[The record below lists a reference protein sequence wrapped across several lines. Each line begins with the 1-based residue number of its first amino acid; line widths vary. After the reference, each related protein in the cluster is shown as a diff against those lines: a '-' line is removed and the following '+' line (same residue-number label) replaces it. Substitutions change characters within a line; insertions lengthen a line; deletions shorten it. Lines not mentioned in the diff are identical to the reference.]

1 MARRNAFGIEVNTR
15 LVERLA
21 DDLAG
26 VDATSLGASNLE
38 AVNRVALRSEVK
50 FRERINRGIN
60 LSDTYLRERMGVR
73 PADNIAA
80 PEAVIYA
87 PFRHTQLGRYD
98 PKQLTRPAQNSKRSK
113 GDRSRGIAPGSRA
126 AGVSVEVVRGAR
138 KTISNGFT
146 MPLRNG
152 NGIGVFTRR
161 RGDAKYTTRLGPSVY
176 QLMRVQ
182 VGELYEEVAIDL
194 ELEVLAEAE
203 RVLEKVLT

>member
-1 MARRNAFGIEVNTR
+1 MARRSAFDIQVDAR

-26 VDATSLGASNLE
+26 VDASTIGRATLE
-38 AVNRVALRSEVK
+38 AVNRVALRTEVK
-50 FRERINRGIN
+50 FRDRITQGIN
-60 LSDTYLRERMGVR
+60 LSDAYLRERMGVR
-73 PADNIAA
+73 PADNAAA

-98 PKQLTRPAQNSKRSK
+98 PKQLTRPAQNRKRSK
-113 GDRSRGIAPGSRA
+113 GDKSRGIPAGSRA
-126 AGVSVEVVRGAR
+126 DGVSVEVVRGSR

-161 RGDAKYTTRLGPSVY
+161 KGDAKYTTRLGPSVY

-182 VGELYEEVAIDL
+182 VDELYEEVGIDL